1 MSAWFVGKTRA
12 AWLLGVGLVLAGFV
26 PVVLFVA
33 AALLP
38 PSQGS
43 NALSIFPALPP
54 EAMARADTFLKKRRI
69 AWRPSPHHA
78 ALPFAAL
85 GLLVM
90 VAGAALVRRQSRVLD
105 AMKSRRQDAQ
115 RRAAYYRAS
124 ERAEPTF
131 AGEAGYA
138 TRRNETRDSPPA
150 TSAMRAA
157 AAQR

>member
-1 MSAWFVGKTRA
+1 MRAWFVRRTRA

-26 PVVLFVA
+26 PVVLFVG

-38 PSQGS
+38 APQAAQ
-43 NALSIFPALPP
+43 ALALFPEAPP
-54 EAMARADTFLKKRRI
+54 EAMARADNFLKKRRI

-90 VAGAALVRRQSRVLD
+90 AAGAALARRQSRMLD
-105 AMKSRRQDAQ
+105 AVRSRRQDAQ

-138 TRRNETRDSPPA
+138 TRRNETSESPPA
-150 TSAMRAA
+150 SSAIRAA